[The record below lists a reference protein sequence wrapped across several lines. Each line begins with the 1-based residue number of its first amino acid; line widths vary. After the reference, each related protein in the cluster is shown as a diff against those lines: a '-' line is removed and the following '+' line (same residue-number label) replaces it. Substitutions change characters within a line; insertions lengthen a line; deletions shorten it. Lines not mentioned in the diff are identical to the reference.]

1 MKKIFLFLSI
11 FLVVFS
17 IHAEEIDMS
26 KYQWT
31 PTKDADNK
39 IIIGGTG
46 SVDFTINFILS
57 SEDNST
63 YTDVGFSSTPINT
76 NTGAVTKYENNS
88 LLMNATINSNSPYS
102 LDLSCQ
108 VYSYWHV
115 AIDKKYSIK
124 LIVEPKENV
133 SVTGSFTKFI
143 QNTSDNYFTNSSV
156 SILDGSKN
164 PIKTATTY
172 DLVSFTTLGRHI
184 GGSLISINANATT
197 AFFPDDVVCTLTLAI
212 VSD

>member
-1 MKKIFLFLSI
+1 MKKLLFIILLILLVVSI
-11 FLVVFS
+11 FASENNVS
-17 IHAEEIDMS
+17 D
-26 KYQWT
+26 YQWT
-31 PTKDADNK
+31 PTKDENET
-39 IIIGGTG
+39 ITGGSG
-46 SVDFTINFILS
+46 SRDFIMYFILS

-88 LLMNATINSNSPYS
+88 LLMTAIINSNSPYS

-156 SILDGSKN
+156 SILDGAKN

-197 AFFPDDVVCTLTLAI
+197 AYFPDDIVCTLTLAI

>member
-1 MKKIFLFLSI
+1 MKKILLFLSI

-17 IHAEEIDMS
+17 IHAEGIDMG

-39 IIIGGTG
+39 ITGGTG

-88 LLMNATINSNSPYS
+88 LLMNAAINSNSPYS

-133 SVTGSFTKFI
+133 SVTGSFTKYI
-143 QNTSDNYFTNSSV
+143 QNSSDSSFSDSSV
-156 SILDGSKN
+156 SIADGTGN

-197 AFFPDDVVCTLTLAI
+197 AYFPDDVVCTLTLAI